1 MRLEVVKATMVVTM
15 VLKAE
20 GDRAMT
26 AGAMTV
32 LGVEGMV
39 ELMALL
45 ETELETAT
53 MKGRRTWGRH
63 PVHWESQ
70 RSLTPAQHAELEQ
83 VPADVNIVDTPQEKI
98 EVEAF
103 DAHPGKAAEQRVV

>member
-1 MRLEVVKATMVVTM
+1 MTVLRLELVKATMVATI

-39 ELMALL
+39 ELMSLT
-45 ETELETAT
+45 EIELETAT
-53 MKGRRTWGRH
+53 MKGRRTWGQH

-70 RSLTPAQHAELEQ
+70 RST
-83 VPADVNIVDTPQEKI
+83 
-98 EVEAF
+98 
-103 DAHPGKAAEQRVV
+103 R